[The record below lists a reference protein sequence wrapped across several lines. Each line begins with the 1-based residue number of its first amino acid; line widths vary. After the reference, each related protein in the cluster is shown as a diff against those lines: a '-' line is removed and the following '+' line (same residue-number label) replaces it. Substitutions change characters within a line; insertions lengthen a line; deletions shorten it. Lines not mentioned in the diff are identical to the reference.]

1 MVKEKRGTKRKYR
14 ILNHEGQRDILLQN
28 HKSAEMKLY

>member
-1 MVKEKRGTKRKYR
+1 MLKKKRGTKRKYR
-14 ILNHEGQRDILLQN
+14 ILNQEGQRNILLQK

>member
-14 ILNHEGQRDILLQN
+14 ILNHEGQRDILFQN
-28 HKSAEMKLY
+28 HKSQK